1 MGEGVSGF
9 NFGSLQ
15 GAFSLGAAGAGAAAS
30 WAFTTT
36 ERTRLLGA
44 TSETRLLLLAVATR
58 AERAERAIL
67 CRDQK
72 TTQTKWGCRRFDV

>member
-36 ERTRLLGA
+36 LRTRLLGA

-72 TTQTKWGCRRFDV
+72 NYTNKIGMPPF